1 MNIGGPGRM
10 DGPQGAGGPAGAGGF
25 AGAGGPADPGG
36 GEVEVEGAGGWRSAG
51 GGWGSSLSVAEL
63 AAVREAGFE
72 PRGMVMGSSV
82 YQLGI
87 SYGPNAYYAANPWGG
102 GYAGGGWGGSG
113 RFPGWLRY
121 YSPQSGGY
129 SGAMG
134 AGAGPW
140 GGVRSYTGGGGFG
153 GVGAGGFGGMAGAGM
168 GQMAWA
174 VNWERT
180 TFEEGLERSAQLAL
194 ERAVAETADLG
205 GHGMVGTRLAF
216 RYLEG
221 LASTVEF
228 TALGTAVAR
237 RGAPPM
243 DRPFTSHLSGQDLLK
258 LIRAGMVPV
267 ALVVGAGSVATELGA
282 IGMIGT
288 AYQELVPYGEAIE
301 ASRRIAGERM
311 VASSWVRGWAVLG
324 GEMSSSVYHEGGA
337 EGSRVSTAVLTGTVV
352 RRFSVGK
359 WQSMPLPVMR
369 LSRP

>member
-1 MNIGGPGRM
+1 MSSGWAPGAPGRPGGPGRRP
-10 DGPQGAGGPAGAGGF
+10 GGAGDGN
-25 AGAGGPADPGG
+25 
-36 GEVEVEGAGGWRSAG
+36 VEVEGAGGWTSAG
-51 GGWGSSLSVAEL
+51 GGWGSSLSVAEM

-72 PRGMVMGSSV
+72 PRGLVMGSSV

-87 SYGPNAYYAANPWGG
+87 NYGPTAYYAANNPWGG
-102 GYAGGGWGGSG
+102 GFGGGMVGGGWGGSA

-129 SGAMG
+129 
-134 AGAGPW
+134 AGGGRGVAG
-140 GGVRSYTGGGGFG
+140 GGFAGMAGGGFG
-153 GVGAGGFGGMAGAGM
+153 GGMMSAGM

-180 TFEEGLERSAQLAL
+180 AFEDGLERSAHLAL
-194 ERAVAETADLG
+194 ERAVAETRELG

-221 LASTVEF
+221 LASTLEF
-228 TALGTAVAR
+228 TAVGTAVAR
-237 RGAPPM
+237 AGAPST

-258 LIRAGMVPV
+258 LMRAGMVPV
-267 ALVVGAGSVATELGA
+267 TLAVGAGSVATEMGA
-282 IGMIGT
+282 IGVLGS

-324 GEMSSSVYHEGGA
+324 GEMSSSVYHEGG
-337 EGSRVSTAVLTGTVV
+337 EGGRVSTAVLTGTVV
-352 RRFSVGK
+352 RRFAVGR
-359 WQSMPLPVMR
+359 WESLPLPVMR